1 MSFTIGCDPEFF
13 LKLNNKHVS
22 AVGLIGGSK
31 DFPRPLEKDGFA
43 ILEDNVSVE
52 FNVAPAHNH
61 EEFIQNI
68 QYVMSNL
75 KGLLPEYEFSRD
87 AAVVFNPED
96 LAHPQAQEFG
106 CEPDFNAWTRKINPR
121 PKAPDQNLRSAG
133 GHVHIGH
140 ENTLDPIEVIRAMD
154 VFAGVPA
161 TKLDQDVR
169 RRQLYGKAGC
179 HRIKNYGCEYRTL
192 SNFWI
197 FEPTLIKWVFEQTQK
212 AVQFVKDGHRVNE
225 DHAAAIQA
233 CINDNDGN
241 AYEYIVQTYGLAR

>member
-1 MSFTIGCDPEFF
+1 MFTIGCDPEFF

-31 DFPRPLEKDGFA
+31 DFPRPLEKEGFA

-75 KGLLPEYEFSRD
+75 KELLPEYEFSRD

-96 LAHPQAQEFG
+96 LMHPQAQEFG

-161 TKLDQDVR
+161 TKLDLDIQ

-179 HRIKNYGCEYRTL
+179 HRIKPYGCEYRTL

-197 FEPTLIKWVFEQTQK
+197 FSPELIKWVFEQTQK

-233 CINDNDGN
+233 CINDNDGE

>member
-31 DFPRPLEKDGFA
+31 DFPRPLEKEGFA

-68 QYVMSNL
+68 QYVMNNL
-75 KGLLPEYEFSRD
+75 KEMLPQYEFSQS
-87 AAVVFNPED
+87 AAVVFDPQE
-96 LAHPQAQEFG
+96 LAHPQALEFG
-106 CEPDFNAWTRKINPR
+106 CEPDFNAWTKRINPR
-121 PKAPDQNLRSAG
+121 PKATDQNLRSAG

-140 ENTLDPIEVIRAMD
+140 DNNLDPIEVIRAMD

-161 TKLDQDVR
+161 TKLDLDIK

-179 HRIKNYGCEYRTL
+179 HRIKSYGCEYRTL

-197 FEPTLIKWVFEQTQK
+197 FDPAMIKWVFEQTQK
-212 AVQFVKDGHRVNE
+212 AVQFVKDGHRVDE
-225 DHAAAIQA
+225 KYADAIQA
-233 CINDNDGN
+233 CINDNN
-241 AYEYIVQTYGLAR
+241 EEAYEHIVKAYGLA

>member
-1 MSFTIGCDPEFF
+1 MFTIGCDPEFF

-75 KGLLPEYEFSRD
+75 KELLPEYEFSRD

-96 LAHPQAQEFG
+96 LMHPQAQEFG

-161 TKLDQDVR
+161 TKLDLDIR
-169 RRQLYGKAGC
+169 RR
-179 HRIKNYGCEYRTL
+179 
-192 SNFWI
+192 
-197 FEPTLIKWVFEQTQK
+197 
-212 AVQFVKDGHRVNE
+212 
-225 DHAAAIQA
+225 
-233 CINDNDGN
+233 
-241 AYEYIVQTYGLAR
+241 